1 MQKST
6 IMRLSKAA
14 FLLTYALLV
23 SPCFNGFAQPDSV
36 LTLQQAKSILLKKNF
51 FLLAAYYQIGQ
62 AEARLIQARVWN
74 NPTIGWNQEAYNME
88 ENKYLRARNQYEA
101 QISQAISIAGKHT
114 NTVKLA
120 RINVEL
126 NRVQFQ
132 DVIRGMLFELNKVY
146 NDLAAVEEKE
156 KLYSQVLNSYQ
167 RLLAASEK
175 ELQVGAISVTEDLRI
190 KSEYIAVKSQALD
203 NGNDKEQS
211 LSQLRT
217 LLQFPGDTLIHVEQ
231 RIPLFNTNFILDS
244 LVSRSLSMRPD
255 LKVALFYK
263 EYQNQN
269 LRLQKSLS
277 IPDVTIGYDYDK
289 GGNYIKQYSGLML
302 QVPLPVF
309 DRNQGRIKEAQY
321 NIKQSEFQLEYL
333 KVNVINQVI
342 AAYNQYKRNNE
353 GLASYSDEYLAKLDQ
368 LNRNTNIYFQ
378 KRDISLLEFIDQQRI
393 YITTNIQLIELKQ
406 QYLDSVNNL
415 NFSVGETVVD
425 Y

>member
-6 IMRLSKAA
+6 IMRLSRPA
-14 FLLTYALLV
+14 FFLTYSLLIGLR
-23 SPCFNGFAQPDSV
+23 CNGSVQQDSV
-36 LTLQQAKSILLKKNF
+36 LTLQQAKAVLLKKNF

-62 AEARLIQARVWN
+62 AEAQLIQARVWN
-74 NPTIGWNQEAYNME
+74 NPTIAWNQEAYNLE
-88 ENKYLRARNQYEA
+88 ENKYLRARNQFEA
-101 QISQAISIAGKHT
+101 QVTQAFSIAGKHT

-120 RINVEL
+120 RINVEMS
-126 NRVQFQ
+126 RVQFQ
-132 DVIRGMLFELNKVY
+132 DVIRSMLFELNRVY
-146 NDLAAVEEKE
+146 NDLAEFEEKD
-156 KLYSQVLNSYQ
+156 KLYSQVLSNYQ
-167 RLLAASEK
+167 RLIAASEK

-190 KSEYIAVKSQALD
+190 KSEYIAVKAQALD
-203 NGNDKEQS
+203 NGNQKEQS

-217 LLQFPGDTLIHVEQ
+217 LLQFPSDTLIQVQ
-231 RIPLFNTNFILDS
+231 QKIPLFNINFTLDS

-255 LKVALFYK
+255 LKVAQLYK

-309 DRNQGRIKEAQY
+309 DRNQGRIKQAQY

-333 KVNVINQVI
+333 KINVVNQVT

-353 GLASYSDEYLAKLDQ
+353 GLSSYSDEYLGKLDQ

-393 YITTNIQLIELKQ
+393 YISTYIQLIELKQ
-406 QYLDSVNNL
+406 QYLNSVNSL

>member
-1 MQKST
+1 
-6 IMRLSKAA
+6 MRLSKPAL
-14 FLLTYALLV
+14 FLTGSLLI
-23 SPCFNGFAQPDSV
+23 SSCFTGFAQPDSV
-36 LTLQQAKSILLKKNF
+36 LTLQEAKSVLLKKNF

-62 AEARLIQARVWN
+62 AEARLIQARIWY
-74 NPTIGWNQEAYNME
+74 NPTIGWNQEAYNLE
-88 ENKYLRARNQYEA
+88 ENKYLRARNQFEA

-120 RINVEL
+120 RISVEL

-132 DVIRGMLFELNKVY
+132 DVIRSLLFELNRVY
-146 NDLAAVEEKE
+146 NALAAVEEKE

-167 RLLAASEK
+167 RLIAASEK

-190 KSEYIAVKSQALD
+190 KSEYIAVKAQALD
-203 NGNDKEQS
+203 NSNQKEQS

-217 LLQFPGDTLIHVEQ
+217 LLQFPGDTLVAVQ
-231 RIPLFNTNFILDS
+231 QKIPLFNASFVLDS

-255 LKVALFYK
+255 LKAAQLYK

-333 KVNVINQVI
+333 KINAVNQVI
-342 AAYNQYKRNNE
+342 AAYNQYKINNE
-353 GLASYSDEYLAKLDQ
+353 GLSSYTGARIFTFKKGTSACWNSSISNE
-368 LNRNTNIYFQ
+368 F
-378 KRDISLLEFIDQQRI
+378 ISLP
-393 YITTNIQLIELKQ
+393 T
-406 QYLDSVNNL
+406 S
-415 NFSVGETVVD
+415 S
-425 Y
+425 

>member
-1 MQKST
+1 
-6 IMRLSKAA
+6 MRLSKPA
-14 FLLTYALLV
+14 FFLAYTLLI
-23 SPCFNGFAQPDSV
+23 SSSNSFAQVDSV
-36 LTLQQAKSILLKKNF
+36 LTLQQAKVVLLKKNF

-74 NPTIGWNQEAYNME
+74 NPTIGWNQEAYNLE
-88 ENKYLRARNQYEA
+88 ENKYLRARNQFEV
-101 QISQAISIAGKHT
+101 QISQAFSIAGKHT

-132 DVIRGMLFELNKVY
+132 DVIRSMIFELNKVY
-146 NDLAAVEEKE
+146 NDLAAVEEKQ
-156 KLYSQVLNSYQ
+156 KLYSQVLNNYQ
-167 RLLAASEK
+167 KLIAASEK

-190 KSEYIAVKSQALD
+190 KSEYIAVKAQALD
-203 NGNDKEQS
+203 NGNQKEQS

-217 LLQFPGDTLIHVEQ
+217 LLQFPNDTAVHVQQ

-244 LVSRSLSMRPD
+244 LVSRALSMRPD
-255 LKVALFYK
+255 LKVAQLSR
-263 EYQNQN
+263 EYQSQN
-269 LRLQKSLS
+269 LRLQMSLS

-309 DRNQGRIKEAQY
+309 DRNQGRIKEAKY

-333 KVNVINQVI
+333 KINVTNQVI
-342 AAYNQYKRNNE
+342 AAYNQYKRNND
-353 GLASYSDEYLAKLDQ
+353 GLSSYSDEYLRKLDQ

-393 YITTNIQLIELKQ
+393 YITTYIQLIELKQ
-406 QYLDSVNNL
+406 QYLNSVNNL
-415 NFSVGETVVD
+415 NFSVGETVID

>member
-1 MQKST
+1 
-6 IMRLSKAA
+6 MRLPKPAL
-14 FLLTYALLV
+14 FLTYSLLISV
-23 SPCFNGFAQPDSV
+23 CSTGIAQGDSV
-36 LTLQQAKSILLKKNF
+36 LTMHQAKAVLLKKNF
-51 FLLAAYYQIGQ
+51 FLLAAYYEIGQ

-74 NPTIGWNQEAYNME
+74 NPTIGWNQEAYNLE
-88 ENKYLRARNQYEA
+88 ENKYLRARNQFEA
-101 QISQAISIAGKHT
+101 QISQAFSIAGKHT

-132 DVIRGMLFELNKVY
+132 DVIRSMLFELNRVY
-146 NDLAAVEEKE
+146 NDLAALQEKE
-156 KLYSQVLNSYQ
+156 KLYSQVLNNYQ
-167 RLLAASEK
+167 RLIAASEK
-175 ELQVGAISVTEDLRI
+175 GLQVGAISVTENLRI
-190 KSEYIAVKSQALD
+190 KSEYIAVKAQALD
-203 NGNDKEQS
+203 NGNQKEQS

-217 LLQFPGDTLIHVEQ
+217 LLQFPGDTLVRVRQ
-231 RIPLFNTNFILDS
+231 QIPLFNTNFILDS

-255 LKVALFYK
+255 LKVAQLYK

-321 NIKQSEFQLEYL
+321 NIKQSGFQFEYL
-333 KVNVINQVI
+333 RINVINQVI

-353 GLASYSDEYLAKLDQ
+353 GLSSYSDDYLGKLDQ
-368 LNRNTNIYFQ
+368 LNRNTNTYFQ

-393 YITTNIQLIELKQ
+393 YISTYIQLIELKQ
-406 QYLDSVNNL
+406 QYLNSVNNL
-415 NFSVGETVVD
+415 NFSVGEMVID